1 MLLERILVGVYLVAC
16 IGIGILASKKVMG
29 SRDEYWVAGRRI
41 GTVVNSMAIM
51 AALASGGSIIGVMGL
66 AYAQGIPATLALF
79 GGAVVGFPLASIL
92 VARPLRNFGK
102 FTITDFLGFRY
113 PHALV
118 RYLVPILIVAAFTIY
133 IVAQLKAAGITAEAL
148 LGIPYNTALAL
159 ATVVFIIYVSFGG
172 MVAIT
177 WTDVIQGFL
186 MLFVIAG
193 TALVLVWQVGSPFE
207 IMSQATAV
215 APELG
220 QVAHR
225 PVSGYLGYF
234 IIWATAIPVIPHI
247 VMRVFTARDA
257 ESARLSLN
265 LAMIVYSVM
274 ILAAVLAIVP
284 VGRDGLSGAPGCGPA
299 IPPSDGDPVS
309 TADPGDCRRG
319 SARGRHVH
327 HGCAAARLQLGHRAR
342 HPRRLF
348 AGPGQRADAEPRAHR
363 LDLGDR
369 DRGSPLGVLAA
380 RTDHRVLH
388 GGGRSAQRQPVR
400 AHHRRALVEEGQPG
414 RRSRSR
420 RVGRGRLRPGAAGH
434 HRHRSGAGDRRPRGQ
449 CRGHDPGGAA
459 RASGIQGDGRADR
472 SAARVGCALAHPIGL
487 TAPDGEDSLLAA
499 VRDWRGATRR
509 RP

>member
-1 MLLERILVGVYLVAC
+1 MLLERVLVGVYLAAC
-16 IGIGILASKKVMG
+16 IGIGIAVSKRVLG

-102 FTITDFLGFRY
+102 FTITDFMSFRY

-118 RYLVPILIVAAFTIY
+118 RYLVPVLIVAAFTIY

-159 ATVVFIIYVSFGG
+159 ATLVFIIYVSFGG

-186 MLFVIAG
+186 MLFVIMG
-193 TALVLVWQVGSPFE
+193 TALVLVWRVGSPFE
-207 IMSQATAV
+207 IISQATAV

-220 QVAHR
+220 QVASR
-225 PVSGYLGYF
+225 PVSSYLGYF

-265 LAMIVYSVM
+265 LSMLVYSVM

-284 VGRDGLSGAPGCGPA
+284 VGRIDFPGLQDADQLFLRVMETQF
-299 IPPSDGDPVS
+299 PPLI
-309 TADPGDCRRG
+309 RG
-319 SARGRHVH
+319 IAV
-327 HGCAAARLQLGHRAR
+327 AA
-342 HPRRLF
+342 
-348 AGPGQRADAEPRAHR
+348 
-363 LDLGDR
+363 
-369 DRGSPLGVLAA
+369 VLAA
-380 RTDHRVLH
+380 VMSTTDALLLACSSAISHDLLGGLLKGRASNRTMTLVRIGSTWVIGIAALLWAFSPPELITEFYTAGVGILSASLFVPTIAGLWWKKANLA
-388 GGGRSAQRQPVR
+388 GG
-400 AHHRRALVEEGQPG
+400 
-414 RRSRSR
+414 
-420 RVGRGRLRPGAAGH
+420 VGAVV
-434 HRHRSGAGDRRPRGQ
+434 SGAGVYILVQFGVIDIGLAPVVV
-449 CRGHDPGGAA
+449 ALFA
-459 RASGIQGDGRADR
+459 
-472 SAARVGCALAHPIGL
+472 SAAAMILGGLFGPRESTEMVDRIEALHG
-487 TAPDGEDSLLAA
+487 
-499 VRDWRGATRR
+499 
-509 RP
+509 

>member
-1 MLLERILVGVYLVAC
+1 MLLERVLVGVYLAAC
-16 IGIGILASKKVMG
+16 IGIGIAVSKRVLG

-102 FTITDFLGFRY
+102 FTITDFMSFRY

-118 RYLVPILIVAAFTIY
+118 RYLVPVLIVAAFTIY

-159 ATVVFIIYVSFGG
+159 ATLVFIIYVSFGG

-186 MLFVIAG
+186 MLFVIMG
-193 TALVLVWQVGSPFE
+193 TALVLVWRVGSPFE

-220 QVAHR
+220 QVANR
-225 PVSGYLGYF
+225 PVSSYLGYF

-265 LAMIVYSVM
+265 LSMLVYSVM

-284 VGRDGLSGAPGCGPA
+284 VGRIDFPGLQDADQLFLRVMETQF
-299 IPPSDGDPVS
+299 PPLI
-309 TADPGDCRRG
+309 RG
-319 SARGRHVH
+319 IAV
-327 HGCAAARLQLGHRAR
+327 AA
-342 HPRRLF
+342 
-348 AGPGQRADAEPRAHR
+348 
-363 LDLGDR
+363 
-369 DRGSPLGVLAA
+369 VLAA
-380 RTDHRVLH
+380 VMSTTDALLLACSSAISHDLLGGLLKGRASNRTMTLVRIGSTWVIGIAALLWAFSPPELITEFYTAGVGILSASLFVPTIAGLWWKKANLA
-388 GGGRSAQRQPVR
+388 GG
-400 AHHRRALVEEGQPG
+400 
-414 RRSRSR
+414 
-420 RVGRGRLRPGAAGH
+420 VGAVV
-434 HRHRSGAGDRRPRGQ
+434 SGAGVYILVQFGVIDIGLAPVVV
-449 CRGHDPGGAA
+449 ALFA
-459 RASGIQGDGRADR
+459 
-472 SAARVGCALAHPIGL
+472 SAAAMILGGLFGPRESTEMVERIEALHG
-487 TAPDGEDSLLAA
+487 
-499 VRDWRGATRR
+499 
-509 RP
+509 

>member
-1 MLLERILVGVYLVAC
+1 MLLERILVGVYLAAC
-16 IGIGILASKKVMG
+16 IGIGIAVSKRVLG

-102 FTITDFLGFRY
+102 FTITDFMSFRY

-118 RYLVPILIVAAFTIY
+118 RYLVPVLIVAAFTIY

-159 ATVVFIIYVSFGG
+159 ATLVFIIYVSFGG

-186 MLFVIAG
+186 MLFVIMG
-193 TALVLVWQVGSPFE
+193 TALVIVWRVGSPFE

-220 QVAHR
+220 QVANR
-225 PVSGYLGYF
+225 PVSSYLGYF

-265 LAMIVYSVM
+265 LSMLVYSVM

-284 VGRDGLSGAPGCGPA
+284 VGRIDFPGLQDADQLFLRVMETQF
-299 IPPSDGDPVS
+299 PPLV
-309 TADPGDCRRG
+309 RG
-319 SARGRHVH
+319 IAV
-327 HGCAAARLQLGHRAR
+327 AA
-342 HPRRLF
+342 
-348 AGPGQRADAEPRAHR
+348 
-363 LDLGDR
+363 
-369 DRGSPLGVLAA
+369 VLAA
-380 RTDHRVLH
+380 VMSTTDALLLACSSAISHDLLGGLLKGRASNRTMTLVRIGSTWVIGVAALLWAFSPPELITEFYTAGVGILSASLFVPTIAGLWWKKANLA
-388 GGGRSAQRQPVR
+388 GG
-400 AHHRRALVEEGQPG
+400 
-414 RRSRSR
+414 
-420 RVGRGRLRPGAAGH
+420 VGAVV
-434 HRHRSGAGDRRPRGQ
+434 SGAGVYILVQFGVIDVGLAPVVV
-449 CRGHDPGGAA
+449 ALFA
-459 RASGIQGDGRADR
+459 
-472 SAARVGCALAHPIGL
+472 SAAAMVLGGWFGPRESTEMVERIEALHG
-487 TAPDGEDSLLAA
+487 
-499 VRDWRGATRR
+499 
-509 RP
+509 

>member
-1 MLLERILVGVYLVAC
+1 MLLERVLVGVYLCAC
-16 IGIGILASKKVMG
+16 IGIGIAVSKRVLS

-102 FTITDFLGFRY
+102 FTITDFMSFRY

-159 ATVVFIIYVSFGG
+159 ATLVFIIYVSFGG

-186 MLFVIAG
+186 MLFVIMG
-193 TALVLVWQVGSPFE
+193 TALVIVWRVGSPFE

-220 QVAHR
+220 QVANR
-225 PVSGYLGYF
+225 PVSSYLGYF

-257 ESARLSLN
+257 DSARLSLN
-265 LAMIVYSVM
+265 LSMLVYSVM

-284 VGRDGLSGAPGCGPA
+284 VGRIDFPGLQDADQLFLRVMETQF
-299 IPPSDGDPVS
+299 PPLI
-309 TADPGDCRRG
+309 RG
-319 SARGRHVH
+319 IAV
-327 HGCAAARLQLGHRAR
+327 AA
-342 HPRRLF
+342 
-348 AGPGQRADAEPRAHR
+348 
-363 LDLGDR
+363 
-369 DRGSPLGVLAA
+369 VLAA
-380 RTDHRVLH
+380 VMSTTDALLLACSSAISHDLL
-388 GGGRSAQRQPVR
+388 GG
-400 AHHRRALVEEGQPG
+400 LL
-414 RRSRSR
+414 
-420 RVGRGRLRPGAAGH
+420 RGRASERTMSLVRIGSTWVIGIAALLWAFSPPELITEFYTAGVGVLSASLFVPTIAGLWWKKANLAGGVGAVV
-434 HRHRSGAGDRRPRGQ
+434 SGAGVYILVQ
-449 CRGHDPGGAA
+449 F
-459 RASGIQGDGRADR
+459 GIIDIGLAPVVVALFA
-472 SAARVGCALAHPIGL
+472 SAAAMILGGLFGPQESTEMVERIEALHG
-487 TAPDGEDSLLAA
+487 
-499 VRDWRGATRR
+499 
-509 RP
+509 

>member
-1 MLLERILVGVYLVAC
+1 MLLERVLVGVYLAAC
-16 IGIGILASKKVMG
+16 IGIGIAVSKRVLG

-79 GGAVVGFPLASIL
+79 GGAVVGFPLASML

-102 FTITDFLGFRY
+102 FTITDFMSFRY

-118 RYLVPILIVAAFTIY
+118 RYLVPVLIVAAFTIY

-159 ATVVFIIYVSFGG
+159 ATLVFIIYVSFGG

-186 MLFVIAG
+186 MLFVIMG
-193 TALVLVWQVGSPFE
+193 TALVLVWRVGSPFE

-220 QVAHR
+220 QVANR
-225 PVSGYLGYF
+225 PVSSYLGYF

-265 LAMIVYSVM
+265 LSMLVYSVM

-284 VGRDGLSGAPGCGPA
+284 VGRIDFPGLQDADQLFLRVMETQF
-299 IPPSDGDPVS
+299 PPVI
-309 TADPGDCRRG
+309 RG
-319 SARGRHVH
+319 IAV
-327 HGCAAARLQLGHRAR
+327 AA
-342 HPRRLF
+342 
-348 AGPGQRADAEPRAHR
+348 
-363 LDLGDR
+363 
-369 DRGSPLGVLAA
+369 VLAA
-380 RTDHRVLH
+380 VMSTTDALLLACSSAISHDLLGGLLKDRASNRTMTLVRIGSTWVIGIAALLWAFSPPELITEFYTAGVGILSASLFVPTIAGLWWKKANLA
-388 GGGRSAQRQPVR
+388 GG
-400 AHHRRALVEEGQPG
+400 
-414 RRSRSR
+414 
-420 RVGRGRLRPGAAGH
+420 VGAVV
-434 HRHRSGAGDRRPRGQ
+434 SGAGIYILVQFGVIDIGLAPVVV
-449 CRGHDPGGAA
+449 ALFA
-459 RASGIQGDGRADR
+459 
-472 SAARVGCALAHPIGL
+472 SAAAMILGGLFGPRESTEMVERIEALHG
-487 TAPDGEDSLLAA
+487 
-499 VRDWRGATRR
+499 
-509 RP
+509 

>member
-1 MLLERILVGVYLVAC
+1 MLLERVLVGVYLAAC
-16 IGIGILASKKVMG
+16 IGIGIAVSKRVLG

-102 FTITDFLGFRY
+102 FTITDFMSFRY

-118 RYLVPILIVAAFTIY
+118 RYLVPVLIVAAFTIY

-159 ATVVFIIYVSFGG
+159 ATLVFIIYVSFGG

-186 MLFVIAG
+186 MLFVIMG
-193 TALVLVWQVGSPFE
+193 TALVLVWRVGSPFE

-220 QVAHR
+220 QVANR
-225 PVSGYLGYF
+225 PVSSYLGYF

-265 LAMIVYSVM
+265 LSMLVYSVM

-284 VGRDGLSGAPGCGPA
+284 VGRIDFPGLQDADQLFLRVMETQF
-299 IPPSDGDPVS
+299 PPVI
-309 TADPGDCRRG
+309 RG
-319 SARGRHVH
+319 IAV
-327 HGCAAARLQLGHRAR
+327 AA
-342 HPRRLF
+342 
-348 AGPGQRADAEPRAHR
+348 
-363 LDLGDR
+363 
-369 DRGSPLGVLAA
+369 VLAA
-380 RTDHRVLH
+380 VMSTTDALLLACSSAISHDLLGGLLKGRASNRTMTLVRIGSTWVIGIAALLWAFSPPELITEFYTAGVGILSASLFVPTIAGLWWKQANLA
-388 GGGRSAQRQPVR
+388 GG
-400 AHHRRALVEEGQPG
+400 
-414 RRSRSR
+414 
-420 RVGRGRLRPGAAGH
+420 VGAVV
-434 HRHRSGAGDRRPRGQ
+434 SGAGVYILVQFGVIDIGLAPVVV
-449 CRGHDPGGAA
+449 ALFA
-459 RASGIQGDGRADR
+459 
-472 SAARVGCALAHPIGL
+472 SAAAMILGGLFGPRESTEMVERIEALHG
-487 TAPDGEDSLLAA
+487 
-499 VRDWRGATRR
+499 
-509 RP
+509 

>member
-1 MLLERILVGVYLVAC
+1 MLLERVLVGVYLAAC
-16 IGIGILASKKVMG
+16 IGIGIAVSKRVLG

-102 FTITDFLGFRY
+102 FTITDFMSFRY

-118 RYLVPILIVAAFTIY
+118 RYLVPVLIVAAFTIY

-148 LGIPYNTALAL
+148 LGIPYETALAL
-159 ATVVFIIYVSFGG
+159 ATLVFIIYVSFGG

-186 MLFVIAG
+186 MLFVIMG
-193 TALVLVWQVGSPFE
+193 TALVLVWRVGAPFE
-207 IMSQATAV
+207 IMRQATAA

-220 QVAHR
+220 QVANR
-225 PVSGYLGYF
+225 PVSSYLGYF

-265 LAMIVYSVM
+265 LSMLVYSVM

-284 VGRDGLSGAPGCGPA
+284 VGRIDFPGLQDADQLFLRVMETQF
-299 IPPSDGDPVS
+299 PPVI
-309 TADPGDCRRG
+309 RG
-319 SARGRHVH
+319 IAV
-327 HGCAAARLQLGHRAR
+327 AA
-342 HPRRLF
+342 
-348 AGPGQRADAEPRAHR
+348 
-363 LDLGDR
+363 
-369 DRGSPLGVLAA
+369 VLAA
-380 RTDHRVLH
+380 VMSTTDALLLACSSAISHDLLGGLLKGRASNRTMTLVRIGSTWVIGIAALLWAFSPPELITEFYTAGVGILSASLFVPTIAGLWWKKANLA
-388 GGGRSAQRQPVR
+388 GG
-400 AHHRRALVEEGQPG
+400 
-414 RRSRSR
+414 
-420 RVGRGRLRPGAAGH
+420 VGAVV
-434 HRHRSGAGDRRPRGQ
+434 SGAGVYILVQFGVIDIGLAPVVV
-449 CRGHDPGGAA
+449 ALFA
-459 RASGIQGDGRADR
+459 
-472 SAARVGCALAHPIGL
+472 SAAAMVLGGWFGPAESTEMVERIEALHG
-487 TAPDGEDSLLAA
+487 
-499 VRDWRGATRR
+499 
-509 RP
+509 